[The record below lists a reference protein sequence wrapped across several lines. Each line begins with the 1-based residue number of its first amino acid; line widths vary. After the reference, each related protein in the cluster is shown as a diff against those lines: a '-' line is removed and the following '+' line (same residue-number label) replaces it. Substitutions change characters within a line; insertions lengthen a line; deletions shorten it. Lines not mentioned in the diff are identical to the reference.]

1 MKCQKCNFENE
12 KGSKFCGNC
21 GTPLEQ
27 KTNIP
32 KKPLMTKNQ
41 KIFTLI
47 AVIGIVAIGTSI
59 HYSNILMGEPA
70 LVDHNFEV
78 INMKVPDGSN
88 FVLVDKKTQNIPN
101 GFIGFMNKGEYG
113 QRISSV
119 FITSASDANITI
131 GDVIEENR
139 DMKLSYNATDTNIY
153 TLQIKKPN
161 CTIGLIG
168 RDVDLMKKIAETIE
182 VKNLDSIQPQS
193 VVVNV

>member
-1 MKCQKCNFENE
+1 MKCQKCNFKNE

-21 GTPLEQ
+21 GATLKQVPV
-27 KTNIP
+27 KP

-47 AVIGIVAIGTSI
+47 AVIGIIAIGASI
-59 HYSNILMGEPA
+59 HYSNILMGEPS
-70 LVDHNFEV
+70 LVGHDFEV

-88 FVLVDKKTQNIPN
+88 FVVVDHKTQNIPN
-101 GFIGFMNKGEYG
+101 GYIGFMNKGEYG

-119 FITSASDANITI
+119 FITTASDLDFAV
-131 GDVIEENR
+131 GDVIEENG
-139 DMKLSYNATDTNIY
+139 DMKLTHNVTDVNIY
-153 TLQIKKPN
+153 NLQIKKPN
-161 CTIGLIG
+161 CTIVLMG
-168 RDVDLMKKIAETIE
+168 RDADLMKKMAETIE

>member
-1 MKCQKCNFENE
+1 MKCQKCNFEND

-27 KTNIP
+27 EPIKP
-32 KKPLMTKNQ
+32 KKPLMNKNQ

-47 AVIGIVAIGTSI
+47 AVIGIIAIGASI
-59 HYSNILMGEPA
+59 HYSNILMDEPT
-70 LVDHNFEV
+70 LVDHDFEV

-88 FVLVDKKTQNIPN
+88 FVVIDHKTQNTPN
-101 GFIGFMNKGEYG
+101 GYIGFMNKGEYG

-131 GDVIEENR
+131 GDVIEENG
-139 DMKLSYNATDTNIY
+139 DMKLAYNATDTNIY

-168 RDVDLMKKIAETIE
+168 RDADLMKKIAETIE